1 MEFLYLRQAGV
12 EDRKLLFDWRNDPLV
27 RRNSFTTDP
36 IAWEDHVRWFGRLMD
51 DPQARQYI
59 LMAESARDPEIR
71 DSSKPAESVRDPE
84 GGDSSET
91 AETARAAGM
100 KELRETAVPVGQI
113 RLRACEDDP
122 CAYEISYSV
131 AAEARGRGYGRKLL
145 EMIKEQA
152 PQDLPRL
159 HTLIGRVKKD
169 NPASAA
175 AFRSAGYTHAETQPC
190 DVFTFTC
197 RAPAVKRYI
206 PQ

>member
-36 IAWEDHVRWFGRLMD
+36 VAWEDHVRWFGRLMD

-59 LMAESARDPEIR
+59 LIAAE
-71 DSSKPAESVRDPE
+71 AEN
-84 GGDSSET
+84 
-91 AETARAAGM
+91 AGI
-100 KELRETAVPVGQI
+100 PVGQI
-113 RLRACEDDP
+113 RLKACEDDP
-122 CAYEISYSV
+122 CAYEIGYSV
-131 AAEARGRGYGRKLL
+131 AAEARGRGYGRALL
-145 EMIKEQA
+145 EIIKEQA
-152 PQDLPRL
+152 PKDLPRL